1 MDTATKTRL
10 DALKTATKKVGRKG
24 AEATAEF
31 IENTYANKIVKPKP
45 GLESNSTNLEKNNYS
60 FGKKERNYLIN

>member
-10 DALKTATKKVGRKG
+10 DALKTETKKVGRKG

-45 GLESNSTNLEKNNYS
+45 VLESNSTNLE
-60 FGKKERNYLIN
+60 